1 MFEGSFLANIITEE
15 TKKGNLHDIYI
26 QPILYRQFTGD
37 RDKKRQKTIKKKQ
50 FLLLS
55 ENYKPYYRLV
65 KDVRESHEK

>member
-1 MFEGSFLANIITEE
+1 LFEGSFLANIITEE

-55 ENYKPYYRLV
+55 LKIISRIT
-65 KDVRESHEK
+65 D